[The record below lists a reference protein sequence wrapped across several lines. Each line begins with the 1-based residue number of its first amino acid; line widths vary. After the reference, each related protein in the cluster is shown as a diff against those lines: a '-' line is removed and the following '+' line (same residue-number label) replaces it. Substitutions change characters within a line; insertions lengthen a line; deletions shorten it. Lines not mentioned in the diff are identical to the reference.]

1 MNYSKKVDFHSHF
14 LSKTYYEYLDKY
26 EGAFPDD
33 FPTPE
38 WSVQSHLKL
47 MDKLGIA
54 FAFLSVSSPNLSG
67 ADEDT
72 ECDMIRRIN
81 IEGAQIVS
89 GHPDRF
95 GLFASLPLPHA
106 ERAEIEARFAHDTL
120 HADGFG
126 LSTHY
131 AGVYLGDER
140 YDGLMSYL
148 DSISAVI
155 AVHPVKPA
163 ALPKGVN
170 AEIPIPAMEFFM
182 DTTRTFT
189 NMVMHDIFGRFP
201 NIKWIF
207 PHAGAFLSILS
218 DRMNGFST
226 QFRDSLSTK
235 APFDFKGD
243 MRHVYFDAAG
253 FAAEK
258 QLRTLLGDVSSEN
271 IVYGSDAPYT
281 PGIACV
287 AQTGAL
293 EDVNYMSEAD
303 KENMFTLNAVKLV
316 PRLGDILGVKQLSDS
331 VCYSENSLSKKER
344 RSRTVRKAVSKL
356 YGMVFSANDTKAE
369 NPYEKA
375 AALKK

>member
-1 MNYSKKVDFHSHF
+1 MDYNKKVDFHSHF
-14 LSKTYYEYLDKY
+14 LSKTYYEYLKEY
-26 EGAFPDD
+26 EGDFPDD

-38 WSVQSHLKL
+38 WSAQSHIKL

-72 ECDMIRRIN
+72 ECEMVRKIN
-81 IEGAQIVS
+81 IEGAQLVKE
-89 GHPDRF
+89 HPDRF

-106 ERAEIEARFAHDTL
+106 ERAEIEARYAVDTL
-120 HADGFG
+120 KADGFG

-148 DSISAVI
+148 DSVGAVI

-163 ALPKGVN
+163 GLPKGVN

-218 DRMNGFST
+218 DRMNGFSI
-226 QFRDSLSTK
+226 QFKNSLSTK

-253 FAAEK
+253 FAAQK
-258 QLRTLLGDVSSEN
+258 QLKTLLGDVSSEN
-271 IVYGSDAPYT
+271 IVYGSDTPYT
-281 PGIACV
+281 PDIACV

-293 EDVNYMSEAD
+293 ESVDYMDGTD
-303 KENMFTLNAVKLV
+303 KENMFTVNAVRLV
-316 PRLGDILGVKQLSDS
+316 PRLSEILGVKVLSHS
-331 VCYSENSLSKKER
+331 VCYSENKLTDKEK
-344 RSRTVRKAVSKL
+344 RSRNLRTVISKL
-356 YGMVFSANDTKAE
+356 YSAVFSSPETSSENTKQI
-369 NPYEKA
+369 PSYQKI
-375 AALKK
+375 